1 MANYHRRQVL
11 KGLAATLIGSVG
23 GMSMVSRA
31 ASSAVSPVIKSESRL
46 SKVTTSNQ
54 DNTTCYPASIAT
66 RLFACSNVGADLQ
79 RNQLALQ
86 RLMCAGFDIANPEI
100 VQRQFLRFAGTDRQ
114 RASDLQNIATGGIAA
129 PKLLLG
135 VRGGYGA
142 MRVLPLVDWASL
154 GRVMHEHGTIL
165 AGFSDVTAVQCALLA
180 QGEMSSLSA
189 PMLYGEFG
197 KEHLSEANRQSCQ
210 YFVQALT
217 VPNLSIRVQPSRIL
231 LPTATNNPSVMTGT
245 IWGGNLSVVSAL
257 VGSPYLPQPDGGI
270 VFLEDVGEQ
279 PYRIERM
286 LYSLYLSGAFKR
298 QQAIVL
304 GAFSSMGTDGYDKR
318 YDLLEVVAQLQK
330 VTNLPVFMDLPF
342 GHVANK
348 FSFPLG
354 ARCTLTRLDNA
365 GFRLDFANYP
375 TLDSSAINTEALWE

>member
-1 MANYHRRQVL
+1 MANYHRRQIL
-11 KGLAATLIGSVG
+11 KGLAVTLLGGASGIAVRSRAETTSMPPTSTFTTATLE
-23 GMSMVSRA
+23 
-31 ASSAVSPVIKSESRL
+31 SEA
-46 SKVTTSNQ
+46 
-54 DNTTCYPASIAT
+54 CYPASIAT
-66 RLFACSNVGADLQ
+66 RLFACSNVGADWQ

-86 RLMCAGFDIANPEI
+86 RLTCAGFAIANPDI

-114 RASDLQNIATGGIAA
+114 RASDLQNIATGGISA

-142 MRVLPLVDWASL
+142 MRVLPLIDCASL
-154 GRVMHEHGTIL
+154 GRVMHERGTIL
-165 AGFSDVTAVQCALLA
+165 AGFSDVTAIQCALLA
-180 QGEMSSLSA
+180 QGGMSSLSA
-189 PMLYGEFG
+189 PMLYSEFG
-197 KEHLSEANRQSCQ
+197 KQTLSEANRQSCR

-217 VPNLSIRVQPSRIL
+217 EPNLSITVAPSHL
-231 LPTATNNPSVMTGT
+231 LSATSAVPISASNHSSVMTGT
-245 IWGGNLSVVSAL
+245 LWGGNLSVVSAL
-257 VGSPYLPQPDGGI
+257 VGSPYLPQPQDGI

-286 LYSLYLSGAFKR
+286 LYSLYLAGAFKR

-304 GAFSSMGTDGYDKR
+304 GEFSSMGTDGYDKR

-330 VTNLPVFMDLPF
+330 VTNLPVFMGLPF

-354 ARCTLTRLDNA
+354 AMCTLTPLDDN
-365 GFRLDFANYP
+365 GFRLDFADYP
-375 TLDSSAINTEALWE
+375 TLDSNAIHTQALWG